1 MKNILFLM
9 FVALSWPA
17 LSADIQGKVVRILDG
32 DTLEILNMKRPVRVR
47 LADIDAPEKKQAY
60 GRWSAEVLKFLVA
73 GKSVTVSYTQRDRY
87 GRILGQ
93 VYAPDGL
100 NVNRFMVQAGAAWV
114 YTQYNTDPALPA
126 LQDEARHQRRG
137 LWADRSPMPPWTW
150 RHRR

>member
-1 MKNILFLM
+1 MKNIFFLM

-32 DTLEILNMKRPVRVR
+32 DTLEVINAKRPVRIR
-47 LADIDAPEKKQAY
+47 LAGIDAPEKKQAY
-60 GRWSAEVLKFLVA
+60 GRWSTEVLKSLVG

-93 VYAPDGL
+93 IFAPDRV
-100 NVNRFMVQAGAAWV
+100 NVNQFMVRAGAAWV
-114 YTQYNTDPALPA
+114 YTQYNTDPALPG
-126 LQDEARHQRRG
+126 LQNEARQQRRG
-137 LWADRSPMPPWTW
+137 LWADRSPVSPWTW

>member
-1 MKNILFLM
+1 MKNIFFLM
-9 FVALSWPA
+9 FVALSCPA

-32 DTLEILNMKRPVRVR
+32 DTLEVLNMKRPVRVR

-60 GRWSAEVLKFLVA
+60 GRWSTEVLKTLVA
-73 GKSVTVSYTQRDRY
+73 GKSVTVRYNQRDRY

-100 NVNRFMVQAGAAWV
+100 NVNRFMVRAGAAWV
-114 YTQYNTDPALPA
+114 YMQYNTDPALPA
-126 LQDEARHQRRG
+126 LQDEARQQRRG
-137 LWADRSPMPPWTW
+137 LWADRSPVPPWMW